1 MRTLTPHEKRT
12 LRLGAA
18 VLAIYLA
25 VFGFLQGGKFFGKK
39 RSEYQALVK
48 EAEVL
53 SQEIRR
59 YQTKCQLTQKL
70 MEDFKMDPLK
80 LSRPVVV
87 AQASAA
93 IQKAAMGLGVMVGPV
108 RELPGR
114 LANRELASLQ
124 LEAMGPLPSLL
135 KFLHQTQSLGF
146 PLVIES
152 LQVGSA
158 ADRAGQPGGP
168 GMQGPP
174 GRPGGTPAGMAG
186 GVRGMPGQPAGMPGG
201 MPGMPGQPGGP
212 PGVLKLN
219 LTITILDFD
228 QWKEAIHV

>member
-1 MRTLTPHEKRT
+1 MRTLTPREKRT

-18 VLAIYLA
+18 ALVIYLA
-25 VFGFLQGGKFFGKK
+25 VFGFLQGGKYFGKK

-48 EAEVL
+48 EAAVL
-53 SQEIRR
+53 SREIKR
-59 YQTKCQLTQKL
+59 YQAKCQVTQKL
-70 MEDFKMDPLK
+70 MEDFKMEPLK

-93 IQKAAMGLGVMVGPV
+93 IQKAALGLGVMVGPV

-114 LANRELASLQ
+114 PANRELASLQ

-135 KFLHQTQSLGF
+135 KLLHQTESLGF

-152 LQVGSA
+152 LQVGSDA
-158 ADRAGQPGGP
+158 NRAGPPGGP

-174 GRPGGTPAGMAG
+174 GRLAGM
-186 GVRGMPGQPAGMPGG
+186 PAGMPGG
-201 MPGMPGQPGGP
+201 MPGMPGLPGGP
-212 PGVLKLN
+212 PGPLKLN
-219 LTITILDFD
+219 LIIIILDFD

>member
-1 MRTLTPHEKRT
+1 MRTLTPREKRT

-18 VLAIYLA
+18 ALAIYLA

-39 RSEYQALVK
+39 RSDYQALVK

-53 SQEIRR
+53 SQEIKR
-59 YQTKCQLTQKL
+59 YQAKCRVTQKL
-70 MEDFKMDPLK
+70 MEDFKMEPLK

-93 IQKAAMGLGVMVGPV
+93 IQKAALGLGVMVGPV

-114 LANRELASLQ
+114 PANRELASLQ

-152 LQVGSA
+152 LQVGSDA
-158 ADRAGQPGGP
+158 NRTGQPGGP

-174 GRPGGTPAGMAG
+174 GRPGG
-186 GVRGMPGQPAGMPGG
+186 MPPGMPGG
-201 MPGMPGQPGGP
+201 MPGMPGMPGGP
-212 PGVLKLN
+212 AGPLKLN
-219 LTITILDFD
+219 LTIIILDFD

>member
-1 MRTLTPHEKRT
+1 MRALTPHEKRT

-18 VLAIYLA
+18 ALAIYLA
-25 VFGFLQGGKFFGKK
+25 VFAFLRGGSYFGNK
-39 RSEYQALVK
+39 RSEYLGLVK

-53 SQEIRR
+53 GREIKG
-59 YQTKCQLTQKL
+59 YQAKCQVTQKL

-93 IQKAAMGLGVMVGPV
+93 IQKAAMGVGVMVGPV

-114 LANRELASLQ
+114 PANRELASLQ

-135 KFLHQTQSLGF
+135 RFLRETESLGF

-152 LQVGSA
+152 LQVGSGA
-158 ADRAGQPGGP
+158 NSQASRAGLEC
-168 GMQGPP
+168 
-174 GRPGGTPAGMAG
+174 RALPAG
-186 GVRGMPGQPAGMPGG
+186 PAGCPWVCPVGCPGCRAC
-201 MPGMPGQPGGP
+201 PAARRARSSS
-212 PGVLKLN
+212 
-219 LTITILDFD
+219 T
-228 QWKEAIHV
+228 

>member
-1 MRTLTPHEKRT
+1 MRALTPHEKRT

-18 VLAIYLA
+18 ALAIYLA
-25 VFGFLQGGKFFGKK
+25 VFAFLRGGSYFGNK
-39 RSEYQALVK
+39 RSEYLGLVN

-53 SQEIRR
+53 GREIKG
-59 YQTKCQLTQKL
+59 YQAKCQVTQKL

-93 IQKAAMGLGVMVGPV
+93 IQKAAMGVGVMVGPV

-114 LANRELASLQ
+114 PANRELASLQ

-135 KFLHQTQSLGF
+135 RFLRETESLGF

-152 LQVGSA
+152 LQVGSGA
-158 ADRAGQPGGP
+158 NSQGQPGGP

-174 GRPGGTPAGMAG
+174 GRPGG
-186 GVRGMPGQPAGMPGG
+186 MPMGMPGG
-201 MPGMPGQPGGP
+201 MPGMPGMPGGP
-212 PGVLKLN
+212 AGPLKLN
-219 LTITILDFD
+219 LTIIILDFD
-228 QWKEAIHV
+228 QWKEAVHV

>member
-1 MRTLTPHEKRT
+1 MRALTPHEKRT

-18 VLAIYLA
+18 ALAVYLV
-25 VFGFLQGGKFFGKK
+25 VFGFLQGGKFFGKR
-39 RSEYQALVK
+39 RSEYQGLVK

-53 SQEIRR
+53 GQEIKR
-59 YQTKCQLTQKL
+59 YQARCQMTQKL
-70 MEDFKMDPLK
+70 MEDFKMEPLK

-93 IQKAAMGLGVMVGPV
+93 IQKAAIGLGVMVGPV

-114 LANRELASLQ
+114 PANRELASLQ

-135 KFLHQTQSLGF
+135 RFLHQTQSLGF

-152 LQVGSA
+152 LQLGSDA
-158 ADRAGQPGGP
+158 NRAGQPGGP
-168 GMQGPP
+168 GMRGHP
-174 GRPGGTPAGMAG
+174 GEPGGMPAG
-186 GVRGMPGQPAGMPGG
+186 VPGG
-201 MPGMPGQPGGP
+201 MPGMPAMPGMPGGP
-212 PGVLKLN
+212 PGLLKLN
-219 LTITILDFD
+219 LTIIILDFD